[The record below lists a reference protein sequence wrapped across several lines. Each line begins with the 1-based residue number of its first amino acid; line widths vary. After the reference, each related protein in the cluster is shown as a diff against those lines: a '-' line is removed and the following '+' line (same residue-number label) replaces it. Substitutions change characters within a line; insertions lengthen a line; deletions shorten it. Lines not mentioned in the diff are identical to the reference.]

1 MIKITNLKEID
12 QIQPLMLKAYIAK
25 KMTAMMQEYQVDN
38 LDDIGCFIVL
48 EPEEFTDFPIGEMEF
63 VEMLFLEES
72 MFLHGVRIIDES
84 YGEDIYL
91 PVEVASRFHLYR
103 RGKISDNRQPTA
115 VSADDRRQRQGIV

>member
-1 MIKITNLKEID
+1 MIKVTNLQEIN
-12 QIQPLMLKAYIAK
+12 QIENSFLQMHIREKAK
-25 KMTAMMQEYQVDN
+25 TMMQEYQVEN

-48 EPEEFTDFPIGEMEF
+48 EPEEFTSFPIGETEF

-91 PVEVASRFHLYR
+91 PVEVVRC
-103 RGKISDNRQPTA
+103 
-115 VSADDRRQRQGIV
+115 

>member
-1 MIKITNLKEID
+1 MIKVTNLKEID

-48 EPEEFTDFPIGEMEF
+48 EAEEFTDFPIGEVEF
-63 VEMLFLEES
+63 VEILFLEES

-91 PVEVASRFHLYR
+91 PVEVV
-103 RGKISDNRQPTA
+103 TC
-115 VSADDRRQRQGIV
+115 